1 MKPQEISNSVL
12 EMVRFYRAHPILA
25 AEDLLNIELAI
36 PQQVVI
42 EDMWNNK
49 FSIVTASRGTGKTFL
64 LACFACLKAMLYPG
78 TRVGL
83 LAPSF
88 RQSKLMFEEVRKMW
102 QASPILREA
111 TASKPTF
118 QSDRCVLTFR
128 SVGTT
133 PHSLIEADPLGTGD
147 KIRGARFHVLLVDE
161 FAKVP
166 TDIFDAVIKPMAA
179 TSASPMERVKQVK
192 KIKELKALGA
202 SDEELE
208 GHLSSNSIIMA
219 SSAFFKFN
227 HMYKRIEEYDKF
239 IEQGKK
245 GYSTRTITYKD
256 MPEGFMNDDVIE
268 EARETMPGSLFR
280 MEYLGMWESDSDGVF
295 KATLLEKCN
304 LPAGDTVKLRG
315 DSDKNYVIACDPA
328 KTTDF
333 FSIVIIELGEPN
345 KVVNAMQ
352 YSGMRFPKMADKLM
366 EICALYNT
374 TRLVMDSQGGG
385 HSLKDILCDET
396 RYGSNIIIDIEDEEF
411 LGVDGRRILELVNP
425 SPTVNAETNWAAL
438 NILEQGK
445 MKFAGPPISG
455 KDAEEEAFE
464 NIQEMI
470 HQMMTI
476 VATPMRSGQVHFDV
490 PTGGGHGKQKKDLYS
505 AFIYGAKKVYDLE
518 REQEEEGDII
528 WSQGIVHERGSSTK
542 SSTSS
547 KDRLTVVPPMAT
559 L

>member
-1 MKPQEISNSVL
+1 MNSLEINDSIIEIVD
-12 EMVRFYRAHPILA
+12 FYRKYPVIA
-25 AEDLLNIELAI
+25 AQELLYIDLPV
-36 PQQVVI
+36 PQQVVLQ
-42 EDMWNNK
+42 DLWNNK
-49 FSIVTASRGTGKTFL
+49 FSILTASRGTGKTFI

-88 RQSKLMFEEVRKMW
+88 RQAKLIFSEVQKMW

-111 TASKPTF
+111 TTSRPTF

-192 KIKELKALGA
+192 RLKELKALGA
-202 SDEELE
+202 SEEDLE
-208 GHLSSNSIIMA
+208 GQLSSNSIIMA

-227 HMYKRIEEYDKF
+227 HMYKRIEEYDRF
-239 IEQGKK
+239 ISAGKK

-256 MPEGFMNDDVIE
+256 MPDGFMNDDVID

-280 MEYLGMWESDSDGVF
+280 MEYLGIWESDSDGVF
-295 KATLLEKCN
+295 KASLLEKCHLN
-304 LPAGDTVKLRG
+304 PG
-315 DSDKNYVIACDPA
+315 DSVQLKGEKDKTYVVACDPA

-333 FSIVIIELGEPN
+333 FSIVIFELGEPN
-345 KVVNAMQ
+345 KVVNALQ
-352 YSGMRFPKMADKLM
+352 YSGMKFPKMADKLM
-366 EICALYNT
+366 EVCSLYNVS
-374 TRLVMDSQGGG
+374 RLVMDSQGGG
-385 HSLKDILCDET
+385 HAIKDLLCEEA
-396 RYGSNIIIDIEDEEF
+396 RYGSDIIIDINDEEY
-411 LGVDGRRILELVNP
+411 LNVDGRRLLELVNP
-425 SPTVNAETNWAAL
+425 TPTLNAETNWAAL

-445 MKFAGPPISG
+445 MKFAGSPLSG
-455 KDAEEEAFE
+455 KDEEEAAYE
-464 NIQEMI
+464 SIQEMI

-476 VATPMRSGQVHFDV
+476 VATQTRSGNVHFDV
-490 PTGGGHGKQKKDLYS
+490 PKGGGHGVQKKDLYS
-505 AFIYGAKKVYDLE
+505 AFIYGAKKIYDLE
-518 REQEEEGDII
+518 KESEGQDNII
-528 WSQGIVHERGSSTK
+528 WSQGIVYSRNSSSVSRHSHSSTV
-542 SSTSS
+542 TS
-547 KDRLTVVPPMAT
+547 PMAT